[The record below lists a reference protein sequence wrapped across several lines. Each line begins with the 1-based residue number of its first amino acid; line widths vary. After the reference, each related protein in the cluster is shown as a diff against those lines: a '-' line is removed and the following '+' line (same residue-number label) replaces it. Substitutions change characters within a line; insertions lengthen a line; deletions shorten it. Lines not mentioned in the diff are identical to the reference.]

1 MLKFS
6 CSHCGGRLALQ
17 ERHLGRLVHCPDCGG
32 VTHTMAG
39 EILARQKPAAKTEC
53 DNCGQALG
61 KLQKPRRWGG
71 SMVCGNCYR
80 ALSEEDIEREAP
92 ALGRAIPVKASIVT
106 LSEPRTSR
114 SPMRAALQLPSPV
127 NQLSGS
133 SARAQ
138 LDWQSIVRPV
148 GTSILLGAAAIVVV
162 TYIIRAIGGLLLW
175 SAAALLIVL
184 FLLAVARLYIAIRR
198 KFASIPD
205 NSPAAHFHAGRSM
218 AKKWL
223 RIFGARHAS
232 RAA

>member
-32 VTHTMAG
+32 VTHPMAG
-39 EILARQKPAAKTEC
+39 EILARQKPAAKNEC
-53 DNCGQALG
+53 DNCGQSLG
-61 KLQKPRRWGG
+61 KLQKARRWGA

-80 ALSEEDIEREAP
+80 ALAEDDVERELP
-92 ALGRAIPVKASIVT
+92 AIGQAIPVKASVVT
-106 LSEPRTSR
+106 VGKPRASR
-114 SPMRAALQLPSPV
+114 TMRAALQLPGPT
-127 NQLSGS
+127 NQFVGS
-133 SARAQ
+133 APRAP
-138 LDWQSIVRPV
+138 LDWQSIARPV

-175 SAAALLIVL
+175 SAAAIL
-184 FLLAVARLYIAIRR
+184 FLLFILAVARLFIAIRR
-198 KFASIPD
+198 KMTSIPH

-218 AKKWL
+218 FKKWL
-223 RIFGARHAS
+223 RVFGARHAS